1 MWLLILPSGCY
12 IFPCKIFVRIWCWIK
27 ITTYAWYNCKFEY
40 SHHLFA
46 EWCMNIIGRS
56 YILIT
61 LGFKGLRQNEGER
74 KVGYATHQ
82 GTSLPM
88 VFCSMGVS
96 SHGDTFNSWF
106 DNYNNMFIQS
116 QLYYLCFY
124 PCNIFGINSWLFWI
138 LLIIV
143 PFLCR
148 LVFHILISLSSG
160 FTKGLSVIL
169 ILRYFVFRLL
179 TNRLI
184 LSSWLFFCVCVW
196 FFFFG
201 HATSV

>member
-1 MWLLILPSGCY
+1 
-12 IFPCKIFVRIWCWIK
+12 
-27 ITTYAWYNCKFEY
+27 
-40 SHHLFA
+40 
-46 EWCMNIIGRS
+46 
-56 YILIT
+56 
-61 LGFKGLRQNEGER
+61 
-74 KVGYATHQ
+74 
-82 GTSLPM
+82 M

-106 DNYNNMFIQS
+106 DNYKNMFIQS

-138 LLIIV
+138 LLIII

-179 TNRLI
+179 MNRLI
-184 LSSWLFFCVCVW
+184 LSRWLFFFLCVCVCG
-196 FFFFG
+196 FFFFWPCNLCVVSFLRYLG
-201 HATSV
+201 LKCRVLINKCIFNHF

>member
-1 MWLLILPSGCY
+1 MKEKGKLGMQPIKEPPFL
-12 IFPCKIFVRIWCWIK
+12 WCSVLWES
-27 ITTYAWYNCKFEY
+27 A
-40 SHHLFA
+40 L
-46 EWCMNIIGRS
+46 MV
-56 YILIT
+56 T
-61 LGFKGLRQNEGER
+61 L
-74 KVGYATHQ
+74 
-82 GTSLPM
+82 
-88 VFCSMGVS
+88 
-96 SHGDTFNSWF
+96 NSWF
-106 DNYNNMFIQS
+106 DNSKNVFIQS

-196 FFFFG
+196 FFFLAMQPLCSFFF
-201 HATSV
+201 TLSRVKMSCFNK